1 MRPADKIPLSD
12 KPSALSIPPHPAI
25 LNCPTHTSTH
35 ASSRQ
40 PMKYPYHPT
49 ACTHIKWSVLHD
61 ALSVKNWHFLLHI
74 DASKCHL
81 HICICTYT
89 YVYHTEYHINRYFLL
104 GAGNNFH
111 IFCGRLESAKKFSLQ
126 KISTCINCLDVRS
139 MDTCILAVPRCP
151 PKSAAVCA
159 IKECFQTAQL
169 EEGGK
174 RSAR

>member
-1 MRPADKIPLSD
+1 MTGSHCSQDCQCFCMCFIVKPNWRIKNGGVRPTNKIPHSD
-12 KPSALSIPPHPAI
+12 KPSALSIPPHPAT

-49 ACTHIKWSVLHD
+49 ACTHIKWSVLYD

-111 IFCGRLESAKKFSLQ
+111 IFCGRLESAK
-126 KISTCINCLDVRS
+126 N
-139 MDTCILAVPRCP
+139 LACKKYANV
-151 PKSAAVCA
+151 
-159 IKECFQTAQL
+159 
-169 EEGGK
+169 
-174 RSAR
+174 